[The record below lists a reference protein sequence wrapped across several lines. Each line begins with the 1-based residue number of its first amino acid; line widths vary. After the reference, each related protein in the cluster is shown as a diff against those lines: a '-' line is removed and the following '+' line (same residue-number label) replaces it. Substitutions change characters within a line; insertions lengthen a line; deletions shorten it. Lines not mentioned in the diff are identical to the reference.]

1 MSYSEDHIVLAAEYV
16 LGTLD
21 AEERAQA
28 DTMMSV
34 DAGFRVMVERWE
46 SKLGE
51 LNAMVGSV
59 EPPPGLWEKIRVAA
73 QLSTPQL
80 PLNLPEIPPPPPP
93 APIIVAPDPTASANV
108 MALSSRAK
116 LWRNIASGATAIA
129 AALVAVVVL
138 QALQSDLLPNALRSK
153 PLIQTVQVPAPPMPA
168 QFVAVLQK
176 GADAPAFILT
186 VDIATKA
193 YTVRKVG
200 AEAEQGRSYELWLVS
215 DRLQRPR
222 SLGVIGNGDF
232 TMRPVLADYD
242 TDMINKATYAVTIEP
257 EGGSPTGVA
266 TGPIVFTGRLV
277 ETVPAAA
284 GAPTR

>member
-34 DAGFRVMVERWE
+34 DAGFRAMVERWE

-93 APIIVAPDPTASANV
+93 APIIVAPDPAASANV
-108 MALSSRAK
+108 IALSSRAK
-116 LWRNIASGATAIA
+116 LWRNIAGGATAIA
-129 AALVAVVVL
+129 AALVAVVAL

-153 PLIQTVQVPAPPMPA
+153 PLIQTVQVPAPMPA

-222 SLGVIGNGDF
+222 SLGVIDNGDF

-266 TGPIVFTGRLV
+266 TGPIVFTGKLV
-277 ETVPAAA
+277 ESVPAAA
-284 GAPTR
+284 GVPAR

>member
-34 DAGFRVMVERWE
+34 DAGFRAMVERWE

-80 PLNLPEIPPPPPP
+80 PLNLPEIPPPSPP
-93 APIIVAPDPTASANV
+93 APIIVAPDPAASANV
-108 MALSSRAK
+108 IALSSRAK
-116 LWRNIASGATAIA
+116 LWRNIAGGATAIA
-129 AALVAVVVL
+129 AALVAVVAL

-153 PLIQTVQVPAPPMPA
+153 PLIQTVQVPAPMPA

-222 SLGVIGNGDF
+222 SLGVIDNGDF

-266 TGPIVFTGRLV
+266 TGPIVFTGKLV
-277 ETVPAAA
+277 ESVPAAA
-284 GAPTR
+284 GVPAR